1 MNCSKVTIIG
11 GEPCTGKSTL
21 IKQIIKN
28 KDYSLQNGLGIKVTN
43 DTKNK
48 FPFVRNSGY
57 KIQK

>member
-1 MNCSKVTIIG
+1 M
-11 GEPCTGKSTL
+11 